1 MKNKNSAVRNFL
13 AILLLT
19 APILSAE
26 TVYVDSLD
34 LTNIF
39 QGFGAPGIK
48 TSVGGNPITLGGQ
61 VYERG
66 FGTHALSG
74 LRIELS
80 GQAKSFSAVVG
91 IDDGR
96 KDSGAASVKFVVVG
110 DGKKLFDSGVLHAGE
125 TRKVDV
131 DLHGVETLVLIVHDG
146 GDGMLDDH
154 ADWADARI
162 ETYFAKPRTVPAV
175 PRVAREILTPPPA
188 PQPQINSAKVF
199 GTRPGSQFLFRIAA
213 SGQRPMTFAADKL
226 PDGLKLDPASG
237 IITGK
242 LAAPGEHLVALKATN
257 GLGTATQQFRIV
269 VGNDLALTPPMGWNS
284 WYCWNLT
291 VDQNHVEKAGKA
303 MVDSGLADHGWTYI
317 NIDDGWEGV
326 RGGPL
331 NAIQPNEKFPDMK
344 KLCDSLHAMGL
355 KAGIYSSPGPK
366 TCGGYLGSYEHE
378 AEDVKQWVEWGFDF
392 LKHDWCSYAEIVKG
406 QSGLE
411 VYQKPYILMA
421 DLLRK
426 QDRDI
431 VLNLCQYG
439 MGDVS
444 KWGYEIG
451 AQLWRTTGDMESS
464 WHAVHT
470 SLESQVPIL
479 QNIRPGGWN
488 DPDMLMIGRF
498 GPGKWRGP
506 TRLTSDEQYTQFS
519 LWCIISAPLILT
531 CDLEEL
537 DAFTLGLLTNDEVIA
552 VNQDPAG
559 LPAVRHLVGDSLEVW
574 TKPLSDGSTAVAMVN
589 RGFIEEPLVAAWKEL
604 GLAGAQKVR
613 DLWRQKDLGTFDQK
627 FEATIRPRGVMLLRV
642 SSAQAK

>member
-1 MKNKNSAVRNFL
+1 MKPRTLL
-13 AILLLT
+13 AI
-19 APILSAE
+19 IFLSVLPLYAE

-39 QGFGAPGIK
+39 QGFGPPGVK

-61 VYERG
+61 VYGRG

-125 TRKVDV
+125 TRNVDV
-131 DLHGVETLVLIVHDG
+131 DLHGIETLVLIVHDG

-162 ETYFAKPRTVPAV
+162 EMYSAKPRTVPAV
-175 PRVAREILTPPPA
+175 PRTARETLTPPPA
-188 PQPQINSAKVF
+188 PQPRINSARVF
-199 GTRPGSQFLFRIAA
+199 GTRPGSPFLFRIAA
-213 SGQRPMTFAADKL
+213 SGKRPMTFAADTL
-226 PDGLKLDPASG
+226 PVGLSLDPTSG

-242 LAAPGEHLVALKATN
+242 LTAPGEHVVTLKATN
-257 GLGTATQQFRIV
+257 ELGTASQQFKIV

-291 VDQNHVEKAGKA
+291 VNQYHVEKAGKA
-303 MVDSGLADHGWTYI
+303 MVESGLADHGWTYI
-317 NIDDGWEGV
+317 NIDDGWEGG

-344 KLCDSLHAMGL
+344 MLCDSLHAMGL
-355 KAGIYSSPGPK
+355 KVGIYSSPGPK
-366 TCGGYLGSYEHE
+366 TCGSFLGSYEHE
-378 AEDVKQWVEWGFDF
+378 AEDVKQWVKWGFDY
-392 LKHDWCSYAEIVKG
+392 LKHDWCSYAEIVRG
-406 QSGLE
+406 QSGLA
-411 VYQKPYILMA
+411 VCQKPYVLMA

-426 QDRDI
+426 QERDI
-431 VLNLCQYG
+431 VLGLCQYG

-498 GPGKWRGP
+498 GPDKWRGP

-519 LWCIISAPLILT
+519 LWCILSAPLILT

-537 DAFTLGLLTNDEVIA
+537 DAFTLGLVTNDEVIA

-559 LPAVRHLVGDSLEVW
+559 KPAIRHLVGDSLEVW
-574 TKPLSDGSTAVAMVN
+574 TKPLSDSSTAVAMVN
-589 RGFIEEPLVAAWKEL
+589 RGFIEEPLLAVWKDL
-604 GLAGAQKVR
+604 GLVGAQNAR
-613 DLWRQKDLGTFDQK
+613 DLWRQKDLGTFDHQ
-627 FEATIRPRGVMLLRV
+627 FEATIRPRGVVLLRV
-642 SSAQAK
+642 SPARAK